1 LDSLRGTLTCPKLVE
16 PSMKASR
23 PLAVLVALG
32 LSCGQAADPG
42 VQPDAVRVGIE
53 DQGRTFSLK
62 AGGRLVIAL
71 GEESL
76 SVVYRWDLV
85 SYPEQPLDLV
95 SSDEDAGRFEFT
107 VTGEGRG
114 SVRLAGHP
122 RCGRGLTGSEDDV
135 ECPVLGAGPG
145 GAPIRLFI
153 IAVQVDES

>member
-1 LDSLRGTLTCPKLVE
+1 MSSGRFLLVVLTL
-16 PSMKASR
+16 
-23 PLAVLVALG
+23 LG

-42 VQPDAVRVGIE
+42 VRPDAVHVGLE

-62 AGGRLVIAL
+62 AGDGLVVAL
-71 GEESL
+71 GEESA
-76 SVVYRWDLV
+76 SVVYRWELV
-85 SYPEQPLDLV
+85 SYPEKPLDLV

-107 VTGEGRG
+107 ATGEGVG

-122 RCGRGLTGSEDDV
+122 RCGRGLTGSEDDI
-135 ECPVLGAGPG
+135 ECPVLGAGAG